1 MRGCMVAFTRLF
13 KTFMAATMCLSSS
26 IACAGIIVGGTRVI
40 FLADSPDATISI
52 YNKES
57 DLPYLIQTWV
67 DPFDK
72 EDKHKPP
79 FTVIPPVSRLEP
91 MQEKVLRVLKMAGT
105 LPTDRESVFWL
116 NIKNIPP
123 SSSKKET
130 SSLEIAI
137 KTRIKLFWRPAA
149 ITLIPEKAVAN
160 VAWSKQG
167 RQLIVQNNNPIH
179 INIMDVSVD
188 GKDIPVNMIKPFKK
202 LSLTLPPGSAGHT
215 LVWRFINDYGA
226 VSNPVKQVL

>member
-1 MRGCMVAFTRLF
+1 M
-13 KTFMAATMCLSSS
+13 
-26 IACAGIIVGGTRVI
+26 ACAGIIVGGTRVN

-116 NIKNIPP
+116 YIKN
-123 SSSKKET
+123 
-130 SSLEIAI
+130 
-137 KTRIKLFWRPAA
+137 
-149 ITLIPEKAVAN
+149 
-160 VAWSKQG
+160 
-167 RQLIVQNNNPIH
+167 
-179 INIMDVSVD
+179 
-188 GKDIPVNMIKPFKK
+188 
-202 LSLTLPPGSAGHT
+202 
-215 LVWRFINDYGA
+215 
-226 VSNPVKQVL
+226 